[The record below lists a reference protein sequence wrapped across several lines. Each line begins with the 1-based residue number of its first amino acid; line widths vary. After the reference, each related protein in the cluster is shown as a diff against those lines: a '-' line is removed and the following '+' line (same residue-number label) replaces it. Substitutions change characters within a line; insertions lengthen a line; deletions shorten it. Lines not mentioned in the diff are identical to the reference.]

1 MVPEKLLQ
9 EFVERL
15 KGAAGANLVSV
26 VLYGSALSPD
36 YHPEYSDLNVLCV
49 LQELSAQALAAM
61 SPAAEWWQGRKNPM
75 PLFFSKEE
83 LVTGADIFPIELLD
97 MQRRHRLLHGEDLLQ
112 ALEVPVTQHRIQVEH
127 DLRTNLLRL
136 RQHYLAVRG
145 KTGKVRDLMLESVT
159 SFLTLFRHA
168 VIVMVGT
175 PPASRREAVQQ
186 LGSKLGFDP
195 AVFLLLMDAR
205 AGKAD
210 AKSMDVESAF
220 SKYLQGIQTVVH
232 AVDTLGQKH

>member
-9 EFVERL
+9 DFVERL
-15 KGAAGANLVSV
+15 KSAAGTNLVSV

-36 YHPEYSDLNVLCV
+36 YHPEYSDLNILCV

-61 SPAAEWWQGRKNPM
+61 SPAAEWWTGRKNPM
-75 PLFFSKEE
+75 PLFFSKDE
-83 LVTGADIFPIELLD
+83 LLTGADIFPIELLD
-97 MQRRHRLLHGEDLLQ
+97 MQRRHRLLHGDDLLKG
-112 ALEVPVTQHRIQVEH
+112 LEVPLTQHRIQVEH

-136 RQHYLAVRG
+136 RQHYLVTRG
-145 KTGKVRDLMLESVT
+145 KSGKVRDLMLESVT

-168 VIVMVGT
+168 VIVMGGP

-186 LGSKLGFDP
+186 MGSKLGFDP
-195 AVFLLLMDAR
+195 ATFVLLMDAR

-210 AKSMDVESAF
+210 SKSIDVEGVFA
-220 SKYLQGIQTVVH
+220 KYLQGILAVVQ
-232 AVDTLGQKH
+232 AVDALGQKR

>member
-1 MVPEKLLQ
+1 
-9 EFVERL
+9 
-15 KGAAGANLVSV
+15 
-26 VLYGSALSPD
+26 
-36 YHPEYSDLNVLCV
+36 
-49 LQELSAQALAAM
+49 
-61 SPAAEWWQGRKNPM
+61 M
-75 PLFFSKEE
+75 PLIFPKDE
-83 LVTGADIFPIELLD
+83 LLTGADIYPIELLD
-97 MQRRHRLLHGEDLLQ
+97 MKRRHRILHGEDLLQ
-112 ALEVPVTQHRIQVEH
+112 NLDIPLNLHRIQVEH

-136 RQHYLAVRG
+136 RQRYLTIRG
-145 KTGKVRDLMLESVT
+145 KSGKVLDLMLESVT

-220 SKYLQGIQTVVH
+220 SKYLQGI
-232 AVDTLGQKH
+232 